1 MMYLLGIFLY
11 IMYFFI
17 LSTNF
22 NITLTLYGHKTL
34 DLCHSP
40 SSKRS
45 SSKGTSCSYIG
56 WISLAIYHTRWW
68 LELIILYWILEISK
82 RVDFRCLHYI
92 LDKWIYQEVDMLIG
106 LTVVIISLYKCILI
120 RYNLNT
126 YNFYLKIKTNRY
138 PPSQKEHFFSAFWG
152 SDLEWRG
159 VLWALLEHWSSYSP
173 CKLQQNVW
181 L

>member
-1 MMYLLGIFLY
+1 
-11 IMYFFI
+11 
-17 LSTNF
+17 
-22 NITLTLYGHKTL
+22 
-34 DLCHSP
+34 
-40 SSKRS
+40 
-45 SSKGTSCSYIG
+45 
-56 WISLAIYHTRWW
+56 
-68 LELIILYWILEISK
+68 
-82 RVDFRCLHYI
+82 
-92 LDKWIYQEVDMLIG
+92 MLIG